1 MILSMLDIPVVKI
14 DEIIEI
20 GGSNRSPLRAVV
32 CNINP
37 NNKILGYD
45 IEAVY
50 LQDETKCVKVE
61 VVWDGGKW
69 EFMDSNGMGF
79 SLSESES
86 YRFKS
91 ILKI

>member
-37 NNKILGYD
+37 NN

-91 ILKI
+91 ILEI